1 MSEVKT
7 VHTVRVPDCTL
18 VIFVTM
24 DEGDC
29 EISFEDFFSLEKEDS
44 QDHDAIKVLGK
55 SIMEVVDICI
65 ESTLREMGHEPYK
78 STFVE
83 RQEGNVVYL
92 KTPLSQEDD
101 DA

>member
-7 VHTVRVPDCTL
+7 VHTVRIPDCTL
-18 VIFVTM
+18 AIFITM
-24 DEGDC
+24 EDGDC
-29 EISFEDFFSLEKEDS
+29 EISFEDFFSPEKEGS

-55 SIMEVVDICI
+55 SMMELVDVCI
-65 ESTLREMGHEPYK
+65 ESTLSEMGNESYG

>member
-65 ESTLREMGHEPYK
+65 E
-78 STFVE
+78 

>member
-7 VHTVRVPDCTL
+7 VHMVRIPDCTL
-18 VIFVTM
+18 AIFVTM
-24 DEGDC
+24 EEGDC
-29 EISFEDFFSLEKEDS
+29 EISFEDFFSPEKEDS

-65 ESTLREMGHEPYK
+65 ETTLSEMSHGSYGGP
-78 STFVE
+78 SVE

-92 KTPLSQEDD
+92 KTPLSEEND